1 MTIRFRWKVG
11 TPIVR
16 RIRINFSE
24 EFKKEAYRRVNRML
38 SH

>member
-16 RIRINFSE
+16 WVKINFE
-24 EFKKEAYRRVNRML
+24 EERQKEVYRRVNRML
-38 SH
+38 SR